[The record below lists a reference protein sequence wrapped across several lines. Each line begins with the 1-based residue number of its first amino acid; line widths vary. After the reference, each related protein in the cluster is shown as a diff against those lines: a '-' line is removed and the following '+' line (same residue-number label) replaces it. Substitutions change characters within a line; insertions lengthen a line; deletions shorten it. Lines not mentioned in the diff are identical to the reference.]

1 GGCPGASAFRLGAR
15 HFLARAFLDARPC
28 HPWRSAA
35 REFSAL
41 ERSAAGEAWR
51 KRARVSAHGA
61 YAGRAALAGDR
72 KSSLALRAKRACHHC
87 RGAVGGDRALSA
99 RAHVLMPCMTL
110 ERRKTDVLI
119 LGSGGAGLFAA
130 LHALKANPDL
140 DVTIASKGLLGK
152 CGCTRMGQGRYN
164 AALNPGDSIERHFM
178 DTIEG
183 GK

>member
-1 GGCPGASAFRLGAR
+1 FRPGAR
-15 HFLARAFLDARPC
+15 HFLARAFPDAWPR

-35 REFSAL
+35 RELSAL

-51 KRARVSAHGA
+51 KRARLPAHGA
-61 YAGRAALAGDR
+61 YAGRATLAVDR
-72 KSSLALRAKRACHHC
+72 KSSVARLAKRACQRC
-87 RGAVGGDRALSA
+87 RGTVGCDRALSA
-99 RAHVLMPCMTL
+99 RTHVLMPCMSL

-152 CGCTRMGQGRYN
+152 CGCTRMVQ
-164 AALNPGDSIERHFM
+164 
-178 DTIEG
+178 
-183 GK
+183 